1 MGLHGWVESG
11 LVNLDA
17 GAKILDAQVI
27 PATSDPTGNVCGGFL
42 LIEGPLN
49 EVLVRPDGTMM
60 LNGSWT
66 YEAVGGR
73 DGARTVLDLRRMEL
87 FLDEYL
93 ETNTTMYTMPLY
105 EVPVFD
111 SDWYRDDDRNVYVYL
126 LLSVS
131 EKEPGCYIRRGLARD
146 ILAPFQGSPEIWTTV
161 INGADAPCDEFL
173 GPSVGHRIRII

>member
-1 MGLHGWVESG
+1 MGLHGWLESG

-17 GAKILDAQVI
+17 GAKILDAQVT

-42 LIEGPLN
+42 RMEGPLN
-49 EVLVRPDGTMM
+49 KVLVRPDETMM

-66 YEAVGGR
+66 YKTVGGR
-73 DGARTVLDLRRMEL
+73 DGAPTVWDLRRMEL
-87 FLDEYL
+87 FLDECL

-105 EVPVFD
+105 KVPVFD
-111 SDWYRDDDRNVYVYL
+111 TDWYGDDDRYVYVYL

-146 ILAPFQGSPEIWTTV
+146 TLKYTLGTPEIWRTV